1 MSFIMTH
8 KIKRLKKED
17 RILEVK
23 GIAKMLQAIQ
33 NKVLRSGIRLKLYAV
48 FAIPIFL
55 MAVFGL
61 LSYKISSN
69 AIITN
74 AKISTTETMSAT
86 NSAITMELDAV
97 AKDAYDFINSEMVKK
112 YYSKADKMNAEEK
125 DALFLGIRNGIVS
138 LKAKKDSV
146 YNIHIFGS
154 KGEGFSTAGELPD
167 NFYNDFLT
175 TEEGKL
181 LSASTERIFWKGT
194 HPYLDESIGNGR
206 KDYSISV
213 IRKLTENNGF
223 IIIDISENWV
233 IKSIKGMQLND
244 DYIVGLVVPGDKETL
259 VRKDISEVFKS
270 LKNYSELTAME
281 KTGYYTERYQGKDY
295 LFLFNKLESKG
306 AALSVLIPERTITEK
321 AEGIRMLSLIFIVL
335 ACVISAITGT
345 ILAGGIA
352 TEIKRMTK
360 NMARASKGDLTTEFT
375 TKRRDEFQVLASSL
389 NDMVYG
395 MRKLIEKVSEV
406 GTKVSSSAN
415 SLSYTSTNIL
425 TSTKNISQAIEE
437 IGGGVVQQASDTEIC
452 SNMMTALSDKVND
465 VNQNSYHIEQIA
477 KSTKGIIE
485 DSIVT
490 VNELSQKSGDT
501 RDITRTV
508 IREIEELELRSRDI
522 EQVISVINE
531 IAAQTNL
538 LSLNASIEAAR
549 AGESGRG
556 FAVVAEEIRKLAE
569 QSVTASNR
577 IKDIIRQVQDK
588 TKDTVSSAKQAR
600 GIVKSQVEALT
611 KTVTAF
617 ENINEHV
624 SDLLNNLDQITEG
637 VSGIEKAKEESMDS
651 IRNISAVSQ
660 QTAAS
665 AEEVSATAI
674 EQISSVEN
682 LSKSADELAGQA
694 NELEGAILQFKI

>member
-1 MSFIMTH
+1 MVH
-8 KIKRLKKED
+8 RKKRLKKGD
-17 RILEVK
+17 RRIAGK
-23 GIAKMLQAIQ
+23 GIAKMLQAVQ
-33 NKVLRSGIRLKLYAV
+33 NKALRSGIRLKLYAA

-86 NSAITMELDAV
+86 KAAITMEIDAV
-97 AKDAYDFINSEMVKK
+97 AKDAYDFINSEMVKR
-112 YYSKADKMNAEEK
+112 YYSKADELSKEEK
-125 DALFLGIRNGIVS
+125 DALFLSIRNGIAS
-138 LKAKKDSV
+138 LKSKNESV

-167 NFYNDFLT
+167 NFYDSYLAS
-175 TEEGKL
+175 EDGKL
-181 LSASTERIFWKGT
+181 VTASIERIVWTGT
-194 HPYLDESIGNGR
+194 HSYLDESIGNGR
-206 KDYSISV
+206 KDYSLSI
-213 IRKLTENNGF
+213 IRKLPENNGF
-223 IIIDISENWV
+223 IIVDISENWV
-233 IKSIKGMQLND
+233 TKSLKVMQISE
-244 DYIVGLVVPGDKETL
+244 DYIVGLVVPGNKETL
-259 VRKDISEVFKS
+259 VRKDTTEVFKN
-270 LKNYSELTAME
+270 LKNYSELTATKE
-281 KTGYYTERYQGKDY
+281 TGYFTEKYQGKDY
-295 LFLFNKLESKG
+295 LFLFSKLENKG

-321 AEGIRMLSLIFIVL
+321 AEGIRMLSLIFVVL
-335 ACVISAITGT
+335 ACVLAAIIGT

-352 TEIKRMTK
+352 TEIKKMTK

-375 TKRRDEFQVLASSL
+375 TKRKDEFQVLASSL
-389 NDMVYG
+389 NEMVNG
-395 MRKLIEKVSEV
+395 VRKLIEKVSEV
-406 GTKVSSSAN
+406 GTRVSNSAN
-415 SLSYTSTNIL
+415 TLSYTSSDIL
-425 TSTKNISQAIEE
+425 ASTKNISLAIEE

-452 SNMMTALSDKVND
+452 SNMMTTLSDKVNN
-465 VNQNSYHIEQIA
+465 VNQSSFQIEQIA
-477 KSTKGIIE
+477 NSTKGIIE
-485 DSIVT
+485 ESIII
-490 VNELSQKSGDT
+490 VNELSQKSGAT

-508 IREIEELELRSRDI
+508 IREIEELELKSRDI

-531 IAAQTNL
+531 IASQTNL

-569 QSVTASNR
+569 QSVGASNR

-588 TKDTVSSAKQAR
+588 TQDTVSSAKQAR

-624 SDLLNNLDQITEG
+624 SELLGNLNQITEG
-637 VSGIEKAKEESMDS
+637 VSGIEQAKEESMDS